1 MKKCSVI
8 TGMILASLLLFMNSC
23 EKDYLNAEEISYS
36 LTVSDTVYLNEPV
49 TIKGVINQDLDIR
62 VYWENWNNDHLI
74 GVLKP
79 YRDSI
84 VWIPENIKEGP
95 ANLLTQIAYKSGR
108 KNQTNLMGGKNKPR
122 YRNAFSGHT
131 VQFLFRRQPERSH
144 ILSFLPDNAPH
155 VAVPILQ
162 ASGPHTSS
170 GRYRIS
176 SPSRF
181 AFSPYN
187 RIPVTKALTYPSLF
201 FSSLYFRL

>member
-79 YRDSI
+79 YRDSYCLDTGKHKRRASQS
-84 VWIPENIKEGP
+84 VD
-95 ANLLTQIAYKSGR
+95 
-108 KNQTNLMGGKNKPR
+108 TN
-122 YRNAFSGHT
+122 
-131 VQFLFRRQPERSH
+131 
-144 ILSFLPDNAPH
+144 
-155 VAVPILQ
+155 
-162 ASGPHTSS
+162 
-170 GRYRIS
+170 
-176 SPSRF
+176 
-181 AFSPYN
+181 
-187 RIPVTKALTYPSLF
+187 
-201 FSSLYFRL
+201 RL

>member
-23 EKDYLNAEEISYS
+23 EKDYLNAEADAENM
-36 LTVSDTVYLNEPV
+36 VKPEKQPV

-108 KNQTNLMGGKNKPR
+108 KNQTNLMGGKNIVIKKR
-122 YRNAFSGHT
+122 
-131 VQFLFRRQPERSH
+131 
-144 ILSFLPDNAPH
+144 
-155 VAVPILQ
+155 
-162 ASGPHTSS
+162 
-170 GRYRIS
+170 
-176 SPSRF
+176 
-181 AFSPYN
+181 
-187 RIPVTKALTYPSLF
+187 
-201 FSSLYFRL
+201 

>member
-95 ANLLTQIAYKSGR
+95 ANLLTQFAYKSGR
-108 KNQTNLMGGKNKPR
+108 KNQTNLMGGKNIVIKKR
-122 YRNAFSGHT
+122 
-131 VQFLFRRQPERSH
+131 
-144 ILSFLPDNAPH
+144 
-155 VAVPILQ
+155 
-162 ASGPHTSS
+162 
-170 GRYRIS
+170 
-176 SPSRF
+176 
-181 AFSPYN
+181 
-187 RIPVTKALTYPSLF
+187 
-201 FSSLYFRL
+201 